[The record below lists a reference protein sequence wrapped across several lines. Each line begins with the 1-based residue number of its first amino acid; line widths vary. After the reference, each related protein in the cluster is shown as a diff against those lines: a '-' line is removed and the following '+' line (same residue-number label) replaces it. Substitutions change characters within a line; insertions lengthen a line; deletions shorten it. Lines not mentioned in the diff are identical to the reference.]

1 MCVCV
6 CLYVCMF
13 VCTGNELIV
22 LEIKPRGLA
31 LYVLAK
37 FCTTE
42 VHPQPGVFGM
52 FVSLGLERSLL

>member
-1 MCVCV
+1 
-6 CLYVCMF
+6 MF

-52 FVSLGLERSLL
+52 FVPLGLERSLL